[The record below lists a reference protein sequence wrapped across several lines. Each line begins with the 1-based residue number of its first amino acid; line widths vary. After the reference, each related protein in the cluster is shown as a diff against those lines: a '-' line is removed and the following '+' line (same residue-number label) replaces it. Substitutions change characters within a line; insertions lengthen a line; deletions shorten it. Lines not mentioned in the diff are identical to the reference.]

1 MTGHEH
7 GLEYIVLNKKRV
19 LATMY
24 CYRFTV
30 HVLGLIVCTIKG
42 CITTT
47 GSAMSIR
54 LYMYI
59 VHVLGLIVKTKG
71 VLSLY
76 EYYDQQKLSETLHAI
91 DMDTT

>member
-7 GLEYIVLNKKRV
+7 GLEYIVLNKKKS
-19 LATMY
+19 A
-24 CYRFTV
+24 CH
-30 HVLGLIVCTIKG
+30 HVLLQVYSTCTWSDCMYHKRVYYHYR
-42 CITTT
+42 
-47 GSAMSIR
+47 IR

-76 EYYDQQKLSETLHAI
+76 EYYDQQKL
-91 DMDTT
+91 